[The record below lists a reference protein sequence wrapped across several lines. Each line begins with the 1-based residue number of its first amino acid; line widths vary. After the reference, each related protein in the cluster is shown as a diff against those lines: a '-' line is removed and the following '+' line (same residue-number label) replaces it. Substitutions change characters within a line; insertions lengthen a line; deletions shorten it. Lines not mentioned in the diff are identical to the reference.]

1 MHLSGEWAGKL
12 LGGEFGPEG
21 LLGMVIS
28 YGLADCVVR
37 QYNHHINSGLY
48 WLATPKLLVY
58 IRAA

>member
-1 MHLSGEWAGKL
+1 MF
-12 LGGEFGPEG
+12 LGGEFGLEG